1 MARINDMVRLLF
13 CSCVCRVSLGQDLL
27 QLIREPYP
35 VHQFHVDEAGI
46 LLLNLLQLTVGGVG
60 DALVAVG
67 RHANQVRNN
76 LKTDIDNFKLGHVS

>member
-1 MARINDMVRLLF
+1 M
-13 CSCVCRVSLGQDLL
+13 
-27 QLIREPYP
+27 
-35 VHQFHVDEAGI
+35 HQFHVDEAGI

-76 LKTDIDNFKLGHVS
+76 LKTDIDNIKLGHVS